1 MAMSG
6 QGIDTAEPQ
15 FVESITQAIQVIF
28 ISIRSLYLFGNKSI
42 ITLGSTRRHG
52 KSERHSS
59 TW

>member
-28 ISIRSLYLFGNKSI
+28 ISIRLKSLIEKKLF
-42 ITLGSTRRHG
+42 RH
-52 KSERHSS
+52 
-59 TW
+59 